1 LEEERSR
8 FGAYSAVRSRQE
20 RGAYHALAANVLQHA
35 CRNIKEG
42 WPKHYWTAWKHIS
55 RIAVHDNK
63 EIPMQRMIGLF
74 ALSMLLV
81 GLSGC
86 SYLFYPRAGDYAT
99 QAKGASGVETMINLA
114 NMMEATAA
122 KAKGGKGVDTAFDD
136 LHNQFHA
143 LRDSYCGVTEAQA
156 KTPAYDLAVTH
167 KKELT
172 AIFWRLWKFKDDQP
186 QRDLHR

>member
-1 LEEERSR
+1 
-8 FGAYSAVRSRQE
+8 
-20 RGAYHALAANVLQHA
+20 
-35 CRNIKEG
+35 
-42 WPKHYWTAWKHIS
+42 
-55 RIAVHDNK
+55 
-63 EIPMQRMIGLF
+63 MQRLIGLF

-86 SYLFYPRAGDYAT
+86 SYLFYPRAGDYAM
-99 QAKGASGVETMINLA
+99 QAKGTSGVETMINLT
-114 NMMEATAA
+114 NMMEASAN

-136 LHNQFHA
+136 YHNQLHA
-143 LRDSYCGVTEAQA
+143 LLDSYCGVTKEQA

-186 QRDLHR
+186 QRDQHLDLSIAELKELRDTLHTIK

>member
-1 LEEERSR
+1 MQRTL
-8 FGAYSAVRSRQE
+8 GIL
-20 RGAYHALAANVLQHA
+20 ALAL
-35 CRNIKEG
+35 
-42 WPKHYWTAWKHIS
+42 
-55 RIAVHDNK
+55 
-63 EIPMQRMIGLF
+63 
-74 ALSMLLV
+74 MLT

-99 QAKGASGVETMINLA
+99 QAKGASGVETMINLT

-122 KAKGGKGVDTAFDD
+122 KAKGGKGVDNALDD
-136 LHNQFHA
+136 YHNQLHA
-143 LRDSYCGVTEAQA
+143 LLDSFCGVTKEQA

-186 QRDLHR
+186 QRDQHLDLFIAELRELRDTLQTLK

>member
-1 LEEERSR
+1 
-8 FGAYSAVRSRQE
+8 
-20 RGAYHALAANVLQHA
+20 
-35 CRNIKEG
+35 
-42 WPKHYWTAWKHIS
+42 
-55 RIAVHDNK
+55 
-63 EIPMQRMIGLF
+63 MQLMIGLF

-86 SYLFYPRAGDYAT
+86 SYLFYPRASDYAT
-99 QAKGASGVETMINLA
+99 QAKGVSGVETMINLT
-114 NMMEATAA
+114 NMMEVSAN

-136 LHNQFHA
+136 YHNQLHA
-143 LRDSYCGVTEAQA
+143 LLDSYCGVTKEQA

-186 QRDLHR
+186 QRDQHLDLSITELKELRDTLQTIK